1 MEDTMGALDRW
12 PNGSRVDEV
21 HLEQP
26 ETRVGAAHGLQVLR
40 LALIFC
46 SENPPVCQA
55 QPATEFEA
63 TRRAEQEEVWELSQ
77 HRSTCVTY
85 GGS

>member
-46 SENPPVCQA
+46 SENPAGSTGQLNL
-55 QPATEFEA
+55 
-63 TRRAEQEEVWELSQ
+63 RLHGEQSRK
-77 HRSTCVTY
+77 RS
-85 GGS
+85 GS

>member
-1 MEDTMGALDRW
+1 MEDAVGAFDRW
-12 PNGSRVDEV
+12 PNGRRVDEV

-46 SENPPVCQA
+46 SERFSRPLNLMLHG
-55 QPATEFEA
+55 
-63 TRRAEQEEVWELSQ
+63 EQS
-77 HRSTCVTY
+77 RK
-85 GGS
+85 GSVS